1 MLPSVHQ
8 WRSRS
13 FLFLRKTPP
22 HRQSPGGQA
31 PACPLSCVTL
41 VQTASLSRP
50 QSTHHASSDS
60 GQDQISPG
68 PARCSVTRRT
78 PYNHRPCSLE
88 VPAGRSRQREQ
99 HRQSLASETAAR
111 GHGGAAGRRG
121 SWAGRPPQGAS
132 GLKGTACPD
141 PGTRDRP
148 GRGNA
153 GAGRGVGGGPIQ
165 DRVASGMLGFSEGA
179 PKTTLRSPIWEK
191 APTTAG

>member
-22 HRQSPGGQA
+22 HRQSSGGQA
-31 PACPLSCVTL
+31 PACPLSYVTL
-41 VQTASLSRP
+41 IQTASLSRP
-50 QSTHHASSDS
+50 RSTHHASSDS

-121 SWAGRPPQGAS
+121 SWAGRPPGSLGPEGDSLPWSRHQGQ
-132 GLKGTACPD
+132 
-141 PGTRDRP
+141 
-148 GRGNA
+148 A
-153 GAGRGVGGGPIQ
+153 GERQRGGGPRCRGRADPGQ
-165 DRVASGMLGFSEGA
+165 SRQWDVGLQ
-179 PKTTLRSPIWEK
+179 
-191 APTTAG
+191 